1 MNRFKY
7 VALITLLTAVAS
19 VRADTVWVGASA
31 AKALERKNMK
41 IEGVTADGLLFRS
54 QSADRAAEPK
64 PLKEIAKIQVDNE
77 PVLNTAETAYASSKW
92 DEAATNY
99 QRVISTSRTEWVK
112 HFATLRLIVA
122 AEKSGKFSAAAGAYA
137 ALIARD
143 PAAAESAKP
152 EIPKGAKTELP
163 GAINAVKTALS
174 DAKLKP
180 AQKDALQAFL
190 AELYIANGQLK
201 DAEAIGAKSPT
212 TPAPTPTRKTEND
225 TTPAPPP
232 APTINR
238 GQADLKLQL
247 AVAAVKQKKYQEAID
262 NIESVATSLTEPE
275 QQADAL
281 FTIAEAKTG
290 LAGKDPAKLKD
301 AALAYMRVVA
311 HFKNEPSA
319 PHVSEALYKAGEV
332 LEQAKLLPD
341 ALAAYQAVET
351 EFKQSPHAK
360 DAAAAALRVRKA
372 IEDAKG

>member
-7 VALITLLTAVAS
+7 IALITLLVAGTG
-19 VRADTVWVGASA
+19 VRADTIWVGATA

-41 IEGVTADGLLFRS
+41 IEGITADGLLFRS
-54 QSADRAAEPK
+54 QSAGRTAEPK
-64 PLKEIAKIQVDNE
+64 PLKEIARIEVDNE
-77 PVLNTAETAYASSKW
+77 PVLNTAEVAFAASKW

-137 ALIARD
+137 ALAARD
-143 PAAAESAKP
+143 PDAAERVKP
-152 EIPKGAKTELP
+152 EIPKNSKAELP
-163 GAINAVKTALS
+163 GAINAVKAALGDS
-174 DAKLKP
+174 KLKP
-180 AQKDALQAFL
+180 AQKVTLEAFL

-201 DAEAIGAKSPT
+201 DAEAIGAKT
-212 TPAPTPTRKTEND
+212 ATAAATPTRKTDNNA
-225 TTPAPPP
+225 TPAP
-232 APTINR
+232 AFDR

-262 NIESVATSLTEPE
+262 NIESVASALTEPE

-281 FTIAEAKTG
+281 FTIAEAKAG
-290 LAGKDPAKLKD
+290 LAGNDSTKLKD

-311 HFKNEPSA
+311 HFKNEPNA

-332 LEQAKLLPD
+332 LEQAKLFPD

-351 EFKQSPHAK
+351 EYKQSPRAK
-360 DAAAAALRVRKA
+360 DAATAVLRVRKV